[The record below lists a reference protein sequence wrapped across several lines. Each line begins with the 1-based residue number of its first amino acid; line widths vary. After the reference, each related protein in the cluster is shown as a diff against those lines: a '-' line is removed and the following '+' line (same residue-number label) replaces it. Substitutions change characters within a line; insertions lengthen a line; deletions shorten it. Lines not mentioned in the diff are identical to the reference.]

1 MREGAVTGFSHA
13 VNIDVDELPE
23 LRDELGHVD
32 PRTAVNRWWILTSQQ
47 RQFHAQQ

>member
-13 VNIDVDELPE
+13 VNIDVDELSE

-32 PRTAVNRWWILTSQQ
+32 PSTAVDRWWILTSQQ